1 MPLSPLSALP
11 RRPLA
16 LWLALL
22 IAVFGA
28 LAPTVSRALALARSN
43 APPALLDICTSSGP
57 RWVTGAAPGAQA
69 DTQDPQ
75 APAQAL
81 AHCPFCL
88 LLAEPV
94 LPTPPFS
101 PHFLAAPR
109 PLEQPAAWPVVFG
122 LTHFAL
128 TPPPR
133 GPPAVS

>member
-1 MPLSPLSALP
+1 M
-11 RRPLA
+11 
-16 LWLALL
+16 L

-28 LAPTVSRALALARSN
+28 LAPTVSRVLALVRSD
-43 APPALLDICTSSGP
+43 APPALLEICTSSGP
-57 RWVTGAAPGAQA
+57 RWVTGAAPGGQA

-101 PHFLAAPR
+101 LHFRPR
-109 PLEQPAAWPVVFG
+109 RACLNSLRPGQPS
-122 LTHFAL
+122 FA
-128 TPPPR
+128 
-133 GPPAVS
+133 